1 MVKIISMNLFN
12 TIFSKSE
19 KSQLNDIWTEITS
32 IDHLNTILEQSERQV
47 VAIFKHST
55 RCSISRKVLAQFE
68 KQISSKNIKC
78 YYLDLLNY
86 REISNEI
93 AEQMN
98 VVHQSP
104 QLIILKNKEVVLH
117 VSHNGILNV
126 NLDNFL

>member
-1 MVKIISMNLFN
+1 MNLFN